1 MTELV
6 PDTEQVGRWRMPAA
20 QLVLPADAPLDQWR
34 AARRAGIGGSDASTV
49 LGLNPYSSL
58 LSLWLDKTGRLKD
71 RGDTPATE
79 WGRRLEPLIADWFA
93 DSTGIPVRRAGLVRS
108 RTEPWQQVTV
118 DRLTADG
125 GIAEFKTTSWRTEDA
140 DIWRDGDVP
149 DHAEVQSQHGLA
161 VTGRTHA
168 HVVVLIDGRNPIHR
182 VVERDDALIADIT
195 MLERN
200 FWETHVLCDAEP
212 PADGRPAT
220 TAALKRRYPTTD
232 PNKMVAGSDIEADLA
247 DRLLAAKQA
256 VKDAETV
263 HDELENQLR
272 QAIGD
277 AELLA
282 VQGLE
287 RATLKQNGTF
297 SEKRFAAEHP
307 EMHRRFMVDQ
317 PRFHLPSFKETHPE
331 LYAKYRARVLRV
343 PTNPKPVKEN

>member
-1 MTELV
+1 MAELV
-6 PDTEQVGRWRMPAA
+6 RDTDQPGRWRMPGA
-20 QLVLPADAPLDQWR
+20 QLVLPADAPLDEWR
-34 AARRAGIGGSDASTV
+34 AARRAGIGGSDSSTV
-49 LGLNPYSSL
+49 LGLNRYSSL
-58 LSLWLDKTGRLKD
+58 LALWLDKMGLLKD
-71 RGDTPATE
+71 REDTAATE
-79 WGRRLEPLIADWFA
+79 WGRRLEPLIADWFT
-93 DSTGIPVRRAGLVRS
+93 DSTGIPVRRAGLARS
-108 RTEPWQQVTV
+108 RTQPWQQVTV

-140 DIWRDGDVP
+140 EVWLDGEIP

-168 HVVVLIDGRNPIHR
+168 HVVVLIDGRTPIHR
-182 VVERDDALIADIT
+182 TVERDDALIADIT
-195 MLERN
+195 AVEWA
-200 FWETHVLCDAEP
+200 FWRDYVLLNAEP

-277 AELLA
+277 GELLA
-282 VQGLE
+282 VQGMQ

-297 SEKRFAAEHP
+297 SEKRFAADHP
-307 EMHRRFMVDQ
+307 DLHRRFTVDQ
-317 PRFHLPSFKETHPE
+317 PAFHLPSFKQTHPE
-331 LYAKYRARVLRV
+331 LYATYRARVLRV
-343 PTNPKPVKEN
+343 PANPKPVKEN